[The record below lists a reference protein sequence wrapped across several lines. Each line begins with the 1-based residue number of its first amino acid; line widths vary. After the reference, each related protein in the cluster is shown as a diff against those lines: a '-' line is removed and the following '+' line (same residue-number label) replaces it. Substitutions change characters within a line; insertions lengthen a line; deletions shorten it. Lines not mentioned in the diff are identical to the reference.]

1 MDNVFF
7 TADGRVSRIG
17 FDPCTALVFAYGTDG
32 LLESAELCCEEQS
45 GFFMKH
51 SNSDGIM
58 AVWMKKNRTMDP
70 ASIAVSAKRYTA
82 GIVAQEILG
91 NRRADE
97 RTCSFRLSS
106 DHLLEYRL
114 YPGTNGRKAW
124 AAVRLSGRKPG
135 EWTALPAGKHTKLT
149 DALAKYLFERK
160 EGEQDDDKR
169 K

>member
-17 FDPCTALVFAYGTDG
+17 FDPCAALVFTYGTNG
-32 LLESAELCCEEQS
+32 LLENAELCCEEQS

-51 SNSDGIM
+51 SNSNGVM

-82 GIVAQEILG
+82 GIIAQEILG
-91 NRRADE
+91 NRWADG
-97 RTCSFRLSS
+97 RTYSFRLSS
-106 DHLLEYRL
+106 DHLLEYQL
-114 YPGTNGRKAW
+114 YLKRNGMKAW

-135 EWTALPAGKHTKLT
+135 EWTALPAGTHTKLT
-149 DALAKYLFERK
+149 DALVKYLFGRK
-160 EGEQDDDKR
+160 EGKQEKR
-169 K
+169 